1 MWHKTDKQKWID
13 KTKTKGR
20 KQMKASLE
28 WLQEYSDI
36 DVNCIE
42 LGDILTM
49 TGSKV
54 EEVIQKG
61 NDIKN
66 VVVGKILEIEKHPD
80 ADKLVITKVDVGNN
94 ILQIVTGANNI
105 KVNDII
111 PVAKDGAELPN
122 GVKIKT
128 GKLRGIESCGMMCS
142 VGELNLSISD
152 YPEQIEDGI
161 MILGK
166 KYEKDLGKDIVEVL
180 DLKEEIIDFEITPNR
195 PDCLSIE
202 GLGRETAASL
212 DKPFKNPRKNIDELQ
227 IPDKKEI
234 EGLTVDITA
243 PELCYRYIARV
254 VKNVKVG
261 PSPDWMKKRLK
272 ACGIRSI
279 NNIVDITNYVMLE
292 MGQPMHAF
300 DINSISGK
308 HITVRRAENGEKI
321 TTLDETER
329 VLDENDLVI
338 ADEEKAVAI
347 AGVMGGL
354 NSEIEKDTQTVVFES
369 AMFYGGSIRKT
380 AKKVGLR
387 TESSA
392 RYEKGLSSENTLRA
406 INRAVEL
413 VELLGAGEVVEG
425 KIDVYPTKQKINK
438 IKLDVDKINTLLGTN
453 ISKQKMINILEKL
466 DIKVENDMAI
476 APYFRMDLEF
486 VADIAEEVARF
497 YGYDK
502 LETTLVRA
510 GTTIGVR
517 TKEQKIENKIQEILV
532 TNGLSEIYT
541 YGFLSEK
548 DLEKSKIKKE
558 LIDNAITIIN
568 PLGDE
573 FKLMRPT
580 TIPSMMQI
588 LAGNN
593 NKKNQNVKLF
603 DISRNYKNI
612 DNQVEKGEVPLQE
625 NILTIGMYGE
635 DVDFYTLKGLV
646 ENILEAANVNRYDIE
661 RETTNESYHPG
672 RCANLK
678 VGIDTI
684 ATFGEVHPEVLM
696 NYEIN
701 KRVYLAEIN
710 ITKIVKY
717 SKANKK
723 YTEVPKF
730 PAAERDIAV
739 IVDEDVQV
747 GDIEKAITKKCKRLL
762 KGQKGLEELKLF
774 DIYRDE
780 KIGENKKSVAYSLI
794 FRDKTKSLSDDEIN
808 PVMEEITK
816 ELEEKFKAELRK

>member
-1 MWHKTDKQKWID
+1 
-13 KTKTKGR
+13 
-20 KQMKASLE
+20 MKASVE

-36 DVNCIE
+36 DVNCLE

-94 ILQIVTGANNI
+94 VLQIVTGANNI

-227 IPDKKEI
+227 IPNKKEI

-308 HITVRRAENGEKI
+308 HITVRRAKNGEKI

-338 ADEEKAVAI
+338 ADDKKAVAI

-369 AMFYGGSIRKT
+369 AMFYGGNIRKT

-453 ISKQKMINILEKL
+453 ISKQEMINILEKL

-486 VADIAEEVARF
+486 VADIAEEIARF

-717 SKANKK
+717 SKVSKK

-794 FRDKTKSLSDDEIN
+794 FRDKTKSLLDDEIN

>member
-1 MWHKTDKQKWID
+1 
-13 KTKTKGR
+13 
-20 KQMKASLE
+20 MKASLE

-36 DVNCIE
+36 DVNCLE

-212 DKPFKNPRKNIDELQ
+212 DKTFKNPRKNIDELQ
-227 IPDKKEI
+227 IPNKKEI

-329 VLDENDLVI
+329 LLDENDLVI

-453 ISKQKMINILEKL
+453 ISKQEMINILEKL

-486 VADIAEEVARF
+486 VADIAEEIARF

>member
-1 MWHKTDKQKWID
+1 
-13 KTKTKGR
+13 
-20 KQMKASLE
+20 MKASVE
-28 WLQEYSDI
+28 WLREYSDI
-36 DVNCIE
+36 DVDCVK

-54 EEVIQKG
+54 EEIIQKG

-80 ADKLVITKVDVGNN
+80 ADKLVITKVDVGTEK
-94 ILQIVTGANNI
+94 LQIVTGAKNI

-122 GVKIKT
+122 GIKIKT
-128 GKLRGIESCGMMCS
+128 GKLRGVESCGMMCS
-142 VGELNLSISD
+142 VGELNLDIHD
-152 YPEQIEDGI
+152 YPDQIENGI
-161 MILGK
+161 MILDK
-166 KYEKDLGKDIVEVL
+166 SLEKDLGKDIVEVL
-180 DLKEEIIDFEITPNR
+180 GLREEVIDFEITPNR

-202 GLGRETAASL
+202 GLGRETAVSL
-212 DKPFKNPRKNIDELQ
+212 NKPFKNPRKNIDEMNV
-227 IPDKKEI
+227 PNKDKI
-234 EGLTVDITA
+234 EGLKVDISA
-243 PELCYRYIARV
+243 PDLCYRYIARV
-254 VKNVKVG
+254 VKNVKIG
-261 PSPDWMKKRLK
+261 PSPEWMRKRLN

-300 DINSISGK
+300 DINSINGK
-308 HITVRRAENGEKI
+308 HITVRRAKNGEKI
-321 TTLDETER
+321 TTLDEEKRT
-329 VLDENDLVI
+329 LDENDLVI
-338 ADEEKAVAI
+338 ADDEKAVAI

-369 AMFYGGSIRKT
+369 AMFYGGNIRKT

-387 TESSA
+387 TESSS

-406 INRAVEL
+406 VNRAVEL
-413 VELLGAGEVVEG
+413 VKLLGAGEEVEG

-438 IKLDVDKINTLLGTN
+438 IKLDVERINNLLGTHL
-453 ISKQKMINILEKL
+453 SKQEMIDILEKL

-476 APYFRMDLEF
+476 APYFRMDLACI
-486 VADIAEEVARF
+486 ADLAEEVARF

-502 LETTLVRA
+502 LETTLIRA
-510 GTTIGVR
+510 GTTIGIR
-517 TKEQKIENKIQEILV
+517 NKEQKIENKIQDVLIY
-532 TNGLSEIYT
+532 NGFSEIYT

-548 DLEKSKIKKE
+548 DLEKSKINKE
-558 LIDNAITIIN
+558 TIENAIKIIN

-573 FKLMRPT
+573 FRLMRPT

-603 DISRNYKNI
+603 DISKNYRNING
-612 DNQVEKGEVPLQE
+612 QVEKGEVPLQE

-635 DVDFYTLKGLV
+635 NVDFYILKGII
-646 ENILEAANVNRYDIE
+646 ENILETANVNHYDIE
-661 RETTNESYHPG
+661 KETTNESYHPG

-678 VGIDTI
+678 VGNDVI

-701 KRVYLAEIN
+701 KRVYLAELN

-717 SKANKK
+717 SRVNKK
-723 YTEVPKF
+723 YEEVPKF
-730 PAAERDIAV
+730 PAVERDIA
-739 IVDEDVQV
+739 IMVDESIEV
-747 GDIEKAITKKCKRLL
+747 GELEKAITKKCKKLL
-762 KGQKGLEELKLF
+762 KGKKSLEELKLF
-774 DIYRDE
+774 DIYRDA
-780 KIGENKKSVAYSLI
+780 KLGENRKSVAYSLI

-808 PVMEEITK
+808 PVMEEVIK
-816 ELEEKFKAELRK
+816 ELEEKFGAELRK

>member
-1 MWHKTDKQKWID
+1 
-13 KTKTKGR
+13 
-20 KQMKASLE
+20 MKASLE

-36 DVNCIE
+36 DVNCLE

-54 EEVIQKG
+54 EEVIQTG
-61 NDIKN
+61 TDIKN

-80 ADKLVITKVDVGNN
+80 ADKLVITKVDVGNEV
-94 ILQIVTGANNI
+94 IQIVTGAKNV

-128 GKLRGIESCGMMCS
+128 GKLRGVESCGMMCS
-142 VGELNLSISD
+142 LGELNLSIND

-161 MILGK
+161 MIVGE

-212 DKPFKNPRKNIDELQ
+212 NKPFKNPRKNIDELQ
-227 IPDKKEI
+227 VPDKKEI
-234 EGLTVDITA
+234 EGLKVDITA
-243 PELCYRYIARV
+243 PDLCYRYIARV

-272 ACGIRSI
+272 ACGMRSI

-329 VLDENDLVI
+329 VLDEKDLVI
-338 ADEEKAVAI
+338 SDEEKAVAI

-369 AMFYGGSIRKT
+369 AMFYGGNIRKT

-453 ISKQKMINILEKL
+453 ISKQEMIDILEKV

-486 VADIAEEVARF
+486 VADIAEEIARF

-532 TNGLSEIYT
+532 TNGFSEIYT

-672 RCANLK
+672 RCAKLK

-717 SKANKK
+717 SRINKK

-747 GDIEKAITKKCKRLL
+747 GDIEKAITKKCKKLL

-780 KIGENKKSVAYSLI
+780 KIGKNKKSVAYSLI

-816 ELEEKFKAELRK
+816 ELEEKFGAELRK

>member
-1 MWHKTDKQKWID
+1 
-13 KTKTKGR
+13 
-20 KQMKASLE
+20 MKASLE

-36 DVNCIE
+36 DVNCLE

-54 EEVIQKG
+54 EEVIQTG
-61 NDIKN
+61 TDIKN
-66 VVVGKILEIEKHPD
+66 VVVGKILEIEKHPN
-80 ADKLVITKVDVGNN
+80 ADKLVITKVDVGNEV
-94 ILQIVTGANNI
+94 IQIVTGANNI

-128 GKLRGIESCGMMCS
+128 GKLRGVESCGMMCS
-142 VGELNLSISD
+142 LGELNLSIND

-161 MILGK
+161 MILGE

-212 DKPFKNPRKNIDELQ
+212 NKPFKNPRKNIDELQ
-227 IPDKKEI
+227 VPDKKEI
-234 EGLTVDITA
+234 EGLKVDITA
-243 PELCYRYIARV
+243 PDLCYRYIARV

-272 ACGIRSI
+272 ACGMKSI

-329 VLDENDLVI
+329 ILDEKGLVI

-369 AMFYGGSIRKT
+369 AMFYGGNIRKT

-453 ISKQKMINILEKL
+453 ISKQEMIDILEKV

-646 ENILEAANVNRYDIE
+646 ENILEATNVNRYDIE

-684 ATFGEVHPEVLM
+684 ATFGEVHPEVLI

-717 SKANKK
+717 SRVNKK

-747 GDIEKAITKKCKRLL
+747 GDIEKAITKKCKKLL

-780 KIGENKKSVAYSLI
+780 KIGKNKKSVAYSLI

-816 ELEEKFKAELRK
+816 ELEEKFGAELRK

>member
-1 MWHKTDKQKWID
+1 
-13 KTKTKGR
+13 
-20 KQMKASLE
+20 MKASLE

-36 DVNCIE
+36 DVNCLE

-54 EEVIQKG
+54 EEVIQTG
-61 NDIKN
+61 TDIKN
-66 VVVGKILEIEKHPD
+66 VVVGKILEIEKHPN
-80 ADKLVITKVDVGNN
+80 ADKLVITKVDVGNEV
-94 ILQIVTGANNI
+94 IQIVTGANNI

-128 GKLRGIESCGMMCS
+128 GKLRGVESCGMMCS
-142 VGELNLSISD
+142 LGELNLSIND

-161 MILGK
+161 MILGE

-212 DKPFKNPRKNIDELQ
+212 NKPFKNPRKNIDELQ
-227 IPDKKEI
+227 VPDKKEI
-234 EGLTVDITA
+234 EGLKVDITA
-243 PELCYRYIARV
+243 PDLCYRYIARV

-272 ACGIRSI
+272 ACGMRSI

-329 VLDENDLVI
+329 VLDEKDLVI
-338 ADEEKAVAI
+338 SDEEKAVAI

-369 AMFYGGSIRKT
+369 AMFYGGNIRKT

-453 ISKQKMINILEKL
+453 ISKQEMIDILEKV

-532 TNGLSEIYT
+532 TNGFSEIYT

-646 ENILEAANVNRYDIE
+646 ENILEAANVNRYDIQ

-684 ATFGEVHPEVLM
+684 ATFGEVHPEVLI

-717 SKANKK
+717 SRVNKK

-747 GDIEKAITKKCKRLL
+747 GDIEKAITKKCKKLL

-780 KIGENKKSVAYSLI
+780 KIGKNKKSVAYSLI

-816 ELEEKFKAELRK
+816 ELEEKFGAELRK

>member
-1 MWHKTDKQKWID
+1 
-13 KTKTKGR
+13 
-20 KQMKASLE
+20 MKASIE
-28 WLQEYSDI
+28 WLREYSDI
-36 DVNCIE
+36 DVDCVK

-54 EEVIQKG
+54 EEIIQKG

-80 ADKLVITKVDVGNN
+80 ADKLVITKVDVGTEK
-94 ILQIVTGANNI
+94 LQIVTGAKNI

-128 GKLRGIESCGMMCS
+128 GKLRGVESCGMMCS
-142 VGELNLSISD
+142 VGELNLDIHD
-152 YPEQIEDGI
+152 YPDQIENGI
-161 MILGK
+161 MILDK
-166 KYEKDLGKDIVEVL
+166 SLEKDLGKDIVEVL
-180 DLKEEIIDFEITPNR
+180 GLREEVIDFEITPNR

-202 GLGRETAASL
+202 GLGRETAVSL
-212 DKPFKNPRKNIDELQ
+212 NKPFKNPRKNIDEMNV
-227 IPDKKEI
+227 PNKDKI
-234 EGLTVDITA
+234 EGLKVDISA
-243 PELCYRYIARV
+243 PDLCYRYIARV
-254 VKNVKVG
+254 VKNVKIG
-261 PSPDWMKKRLK
+261 PSPEWMRKRLN

-300 DINSISGK
+300 DINSINGK
-308 HITVRRAENGEKI
+308 HITVRRAKNGEKI
-321 TTLDETER
+321 TTLDEEER
-329 VLDENDLVI
+329 TLDENDLVI
-338 ADEEKAVAI
+338 ADDEKAVAI

-369 AMFYGGSIRKT
+369 AMFYGGNIRKT

-387 TESSA
+387 TESSS

-406 INRAVEL
+406 VNRAVEL
-413 VELLGAGEVVEG
+413 VKLLGAGEEVEG

-438 IKLDVDKINTLLGTN
+438 IKLDVERINNLLGTHL
-453 ISKQKMINILEKL
+453 SKQEMIDILEKL

-476 APYFRMDLEF
+476 APYFRMDLACI
-486 VADIAEEVARF
+486 ADLAEEVARF

-502 LETTLVRA
+502 LETTLIRA
-510 GTTIGVR
+510 GTTIGIR
-517 TKEQKIENKIQEILV
+517 NKEQKIENKIQDVLV
-532 TNGLSEIYT
+532 YNGFSEIYT

-548 DLEKSKIKKE
+548 DLEKSKINKE
-558 LIDNAITIIN
+558 TIENAIKIIN

-573 FKLMRPT
+573 FRLMRPT

-603 DISRNYKNI
+603 DISKNYRNING
-612 DNQVEKGEVPLQE
+612 QVEKGEVPLQE

-635 DVDFYTLKGLV
+635 NVDFYILKGII
-646 ENILEAANVNRYDIE
+646 ENILETANVNHYDIE
-661 RETTNESYHPG
+661 KETTNESYHPG

-678 VGIDTI
+678 VGNDVI

-701 KRVYLAEIN
+701 KRVYLAELN

-717 SKANKK
+717 SRVNKK
-723 YTEVPKF
+723 YEEVPKF
-730 PAAERDIAV
+730 PAVERDIA
-739 IVDEDVQV
+739 IMVDESIEV
-747 GDIEKAITKKCKRLL
+747 GELEKAITKKCKKLL
-762 KGQKGLEELKLF
+762 KGKKSLEELKLF
-774 DIYRDE
+774 DIYRDA
-780 KIGENKKSVAYSLI
+780 KLGENKKSVAYSLI

-808 PVMEEITK
+808 PVMEEVIK
-816 ELEEKFKAELRK
+816 ELEEKFGAELRK

>member
-1 MWHKTDKQKWID
+1 
-13 KTKTKGR
+13 
-20 KQMKASLE
+20 MKASLE

-36 DVNCIE
+36 DVNCLE

-128 GKLRGIESCGMMCS
+128 GKLRGVESCGMMCS

-329 VLDENDLVI
+329 LLDENDLVI

-453 ISKQKMINILEKL
+453 ISKQEMVNILEKL

-486 VADIAEEVARF
+486 VADIAEEIARF

-774 DIYRDE
+774 DIYRNE

>member
-1 MWHKTDKQKWID
+1 
-13 KTKTKGR
+13 
-20 KQMKASLE
+20 MKASLE

-36 DVNCIE
+36 DVNCLE

-369 AMFYGGSIRKT
+369 AMFYGGNIRKT

-453 ISKQKMINILEKL
+453 ISKQEMINILEKL

-486 VADIAEEVARF
+486 VADIAEEIARF

>member
-1 MWHKTDKQKWID
+1 
-13 KTKTKGR
+13 
-20 KQMKASLE
+20 MKASVE
-28 WLQEYSDI
+28 WLREYSDI
-36 DVNCIE
+36 DVDCVK

-54 EEVIQKG
+54 EEIIQKG

-80 ADKLVITKVDVGNN
+80 ADKLVITKVDVGTEK
-94 ILQIVTGANNI
+94 LQIVTGAKNI

-128 GKLRGIESCGMMCS
+128 GKLRGVESCGMMCS
-142 VGELNLSISD
+142 VGELKLDIHD
-152 YPEQIEDGI
+152 YPDQIENGI
-161 MILGK
+161 MILDK
-166 KYEKDLGKDIVEVL
+166 SLEKDLGKDIVEVL
-180 DLKEEIIDFEITPNR
+180 GLREEVIDFEITPNR

-202 GLGRETAASL
+202 GLGRETAVSL
-212 DKPFKNPRKNIDELQ
+212 NKPFKNPRKNIDEMNV
-227 IPDKKEI
+227 PNKDEI
-234 EGLTVDITA
+234 EGLKVDISA
-243 PELCYRYIARV
+243 PDLCYRYIARV
-254 VKNVKVG
+254 VKNVKIG
-261 PSPDWMKKRLK
+261 PSPEWMRKRLN

-300 DINSISGK
+300 DINSINGK
-308 HITVRRAENGEKI
+308 HITVRRAKNGEKI
-321 TTLDETER
+321 TTLDEEKRT
-329 VLDENDLVI
+329 LDENDLVI
-338 ADEEKAVAI
+338 ADDEKAVAI

-369 AMFYGGSIRKT
+369 AMFYGGNIRKT

-387 TESSA
+387 TESSS

-406 INRAVEL
+406 VNRAVEL
-413 VELLGAGEVVEG
+413 VKLLGAGEEVEG

-438 IKLDVDKINTLLGTN
+438 IKLDVERINNLLGTHL
-453 ISKQKMINILEKL
+453 SKQEMIDILEKL

-476 APYFRMDLEF
+476 APYFRMDLACI
-486 VADIAEEVARF
+486 ADLAEEVARF

-502 LETTLVRA
+502 LETTLIRA
-510 GTTIGVR
+510 GTTIGIR
-517 TKEQKIENKIQEILV
+517 NKEQKIENKIQDVLV
-532 TNGLSEIYT
+532 YNGFSEIYT

-548 DLEKSKIKKE
+548 DLEKSKINKE
-558 LIDNAITIIN
+558 TIENAIKIIN

-573 FKLMRPT
+573 FRLMRPT

-603 DISRNYKNI
+603 DISKNYRNING
-612 DNQVEKGEVPLQE
+612 QVEKGEVPLQE

-635 DVDFYTLKGLV
+635 NVDFYILKGII
-646 ENILEAANVNRYDIE
+646 ENILETANVNHYDIE
-661 RETTNESYHPG
+661 KETTNESYHPG

-678 VGIDTI
+678 VGNDVI

-701 KRVYLAEIN
+701 KRVYLAELN

-717 SKANKK
+717 SRVNKK
-723 YTEVPKF
+723 YEEVPKF
-730 PAAERDIAV
+730 PAVERDIA
-739 IVDEDVQV
+739 IMVDESIEV
-747 GDIEKAITKKCKRLL
+747 GELEKAITKKCKKLL
-762 KGQKGLEELKLF
+762 KGKKSLEELKLF
-774 DIYRDE
+774 DIYRDA
-780 KIGENKKSVAYSLI
+780 KLGENRKSVAYSLI

-808 PVMEEITK
+808 PVMEEVIK
-816 ELEEKFKAELRK
+816 ELEEKFGAELRK

>member
-1 MWHKTDKQKWID
+1 
-13 KTKTKGR
+13 
-20 KQMKASLE
+20 MKASLE

-36 DVNCIE
+36 DVNCLE

-54 EEVIQKG
+54 EEVIQTG
-61 NDIKN
+61 TDIKN
-66 VVVGKILEIEKHPD
+66 VVVGKILEIEKHPN
-80 ADKLVITKVDVGNN
+80 ADKLVITKVDVGNEV
-94 ILQIVTGANNI
+94 IQIVTGANNI

-128 GKLRGIESCGMMCS
+128 GKLRGVESCGMMCS
-142 VGELNLSISD
+142 LGELNLSIND

-161 MILGK
+161 MILGE

-212 DKPFKNPRKNIDELQ
+212 NKPFKNPRKNIDELQ
-227 IPDKKEI
+227 VPDKKEI
-234 EGLTVDITA
+234 EGLKVDITA
-243 PELCYRYIARV
+243 PDLCYRYIARV

-272 ACGIRSI
+272 ACGMKSI

-321 TTLDETER
+321 TTLDEAER
-329 VLDENDLVI
+329 VLDEKDLVI

-369 AMFYGGSIRKT
+369 AMFYGGNIRKT

-453 ISKQKMINILEKL
+453 ISKQEMIDILEKV

-486 VADIAEEVARF
+486 VADIAEEIARF

-646 ENILEAANVNRYDIE
+646 ENILEATNVNRYDIE

-684 ATFGEVHPEVLM
+684 ATFGEVHPEVLI

-717 SKANKK
+717 SRVNKK

-747 GDIEKAITKKCKRLL
+747 GDIEKAITKKCKKIL

-780 KIGENKKSVAYSLI
+780 KIGKNKKSVAYSLI

-816 ELEEKFKAELRK
+816 ELEEKFGAELRK

>member
-1 MWHKTDKQKWID
+1 
-13 KTKTKGR
+13 
-20 KQMKASLE
+20 MKASLE

-36 DVNCIE
+36 DVNCLE

-54 EEVIQKG
+54 EEVIQTG
-61 NDIKN
+61 TDIKN
-66 VVVGKILEIEKHPD
+66 VAVGKILEIEKHPN
-80 ADKLVITKVDVGNN
+80 ADKLVITKVDVGNEV
-94 ILQIVTGANNI
+94 IQIVTGANNI

-142 VGELNLSISD
+142 LGELNLSIND

-161 MILGK
+161 MILGE

-212 DKPFKNPRKNIDELQ
+212 NKPFKNPRKNIDELQ
-227 IPDKKEI
+227 VPDKKEI
-234 EGLTVDITA
+234 EGLKVDITA
-243 PELCYRYIARV
+243 PDLCYRYIARV

-272 ACGIRSI
+272 ACGMRSI

-329 VLDENDLVI
+329 VLDEKDLVI
-338 ADEEKAVAI
+338 SDEEKAVAI

-369 AMFYGGSIRKT
+369 AMFYGGNIRKT

-453 ISKQKMINILEKL
+453 ISKQEMIDILEKV

-486 VADIAEEVARF
+486 VADIAEEIARF

-646 ENILEAANVNRYDIE
+646 ENILEATNVNRYDIE

-684 ATFGEVHPEVLM
+684 ATFGEVHPEVLI

-717 SKANKK
+717 SRVNKK

-747 GDIEKAITKKCKRLL
+747 GDIEKAITKKCKKLL

-780 KIGENKKSVAYSLI
+780 KIGKNKKSVAYSLI

-816 ELEEKFKAELRK
+816 ELEEKFGAELRK

>member
-1 MWHKTDKQKWID
+1 
-13 KTKTKGR
+13 
-20 KQMKASLE
+20 MKASVE
-28 WLQEYSDI
+28 WLREYSDI
-36 DVNCIE
+36 DVDCVK

-54 EEVIQKG
+54 EEIIQKG

-80 ADKLVITKVDVGNN
+80 ADKLVITKVDVGTEK
-94 ILQIVTGANNI
+94 LQIVTGAKNI

-128 GKLRGIESCGMMCS
+128 GKLRGVESCGMMCS
-142 VGELNLSISD
+142 VGELNLDIHD
-152 YPEQIEDGI
+152 YPDQIENGI
-161 MILGK
+161 MILDK
-166 KYEKDLGKDIVEVL
+166 SLEKDLGKDIVEVL
-180 DLKEEIIDFEITPNR
+180 GLREEVIDFEITPNR

-202 GLGRETAASL
+202 GLGRETAVSL
-212 DKPFKNPRKNIDELQ
+212 NKPFKNPRKNIDEMNV
-227 IPDKKEI
+227 PNKDEI
-234 EGLTVDITA
+234 EGLKVDISA
-243 PELCYRYIARV
+243 PDLCYRYIARV
-254 VKNVKVG
+254 VKNVKIG
-261 PSPDWMKKRLK
+261 PSPEWMRKRLN

-300 DINSISGK
+300 DINSINGK
-308 HITVRRAENGEKI
+308 HITVRRAKNGEKI
-321 TTLDETER
+321 TTLDEEER
-329 VLDENDLVI
+329 TLDENDLVI
-338 ADEEKAVAI
+338 ADDEKAVAI

-369 AMFYGGSIRKT
+369 AMFYGGNIRKT

-387 TESSA
+387 TESSS

-406 INRAVEL
+406 VNRAVEL
-413 VELLGAGEVVEG
+413 VKLLGAGEEVEG
-425 KIDVYPTKQKINK
+425 KIDVYPTKQTINK
-438 IKLDVDKINTLLGTN
+438 IKLDVERINNLLGTHL
-453 ISKQKMINILEKL
+453 SKQEMIDILEKL

-476 APYFRMDLEF
+476 APYFRMDLACI
-486 VADIAEEVARF
+486 ADLAEEVARF

-502 LETTLVRA
+502 LETTLIRA
-510 GTTIGVR
+510 GTTIGIR
-517 TKEQKIENKIQEILV
+517 NKEQKIENKIQDVLV
-532 TNGLSEIYT
+532 YNGFSEIYT

-548 DLEKSKIKKE
+548 DLEKSKINKE
-558 LIDNAITIIN
+558 TIENAIKIIN

-573 FKLMRPT
+573 FRLMRPT

-603 DISRNYKNI
+603 DISRNYRNI
-612 DNQVEKGEVPLQE
+612 NGQVEKGEVPLQE

-635 DVDFYTLKGLV
+635 NVDFYILKGII
-646 ENILEAANVNRYDIE
+646 ENILEAANVNHYDIE
-661 RETTNESYHPG
+661 KETTNESYHPG

-678 VGIDTI
+678 VGNDVI

-701 KRVYLAEIN
+701 KRVYLAELN

-717 SKANKK
+717 SRANKK
-723 YTEVPKF
+723 YEEVPKF
-730 PAAERDIAV
+730 PAVERDIAI
-739 IVDEDVQV
+739 IVDESIEV
-747 GDIEKAITKKCKRLL
+747 GELEKAITKKCKKLL
-762 KGQKGLEELKLF
+762 KGKKSLEELKLF
-774 DIYRDE
+774 DIYRDA
-780 KIGENKKSVAYSLI
+780 KLGENKKSVAYSLI

-808 PVMEEITK
+808 PVMEEVIK
-816 ELEEKFKAELRK
+816 ELEEKFGAELRK